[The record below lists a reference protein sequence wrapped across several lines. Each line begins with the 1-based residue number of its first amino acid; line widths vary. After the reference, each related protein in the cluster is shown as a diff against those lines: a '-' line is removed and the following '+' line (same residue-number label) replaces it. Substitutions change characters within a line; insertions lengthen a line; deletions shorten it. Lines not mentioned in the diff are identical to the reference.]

1 VENKTSILRPGT
13 ARRFFARLRTASNIV
28 RAPKSASALLIEE
41 KPGEEIEPAPV
52 ASGVAF
58 DAT

>member
-1 VENKTSILRPGT
+1 MENSTSILRPGT
-13 ARRFFARLRTASNIV
+13 ERRFFARLRTASSIV

-41 KPGEEIEPAPV
+41 KPGEAIHPEPV
-52 ASGVAF
+52 ALGVAF